1 MCTVLCSNIFLLMR
15 CAASNQGSYKYM
27 RDVCHVNFSANYVEL
42 FRNISLATC
51 ALMCNQMFEQS
62 CSGIFWNRQ
71 NGSCWLTSHTGE
83 FQNDSDCDSLRS
95 AIVFVRRQRVSCKFQ
110 VSATSNYF

>member
-1 MCTVLCSNIFLLMR
+1 MR